1 MPSTYE
7 FEWIVEQNP
16 NIDWGELCF
25 SLIADN
31 DYYASDEFLEQLCL
45 RMQQSKN
52 YAMCSWA
59 NKMLTYRWSA
69 EFCNETGNYKTVKNE
84 FTNKMKRR
92 TLMTFIENH
101 LLEMERSKL
110 GEINENQPA

>member
-16 NIDWGELCF
+16 NIDWRALCI
-25 SLIADN
+25 SLIEDK
-31 DYYASDEFLEQLCL
+31 DYYASDTFLEDLCM
-45 RMQQSKN
+45 RMRMSKN
-52 YAMCSWA
+52 YEKSKWG
-59 NKMLTYRWSA
+59 NKMLIWRWNS
-69 EFCNETGNYKTVKNE
+69 EFCSKTGNWKTVKRN
-84 FTNKMKRR
+84 FTFEQKLR
-92 TLMTFIENH
+92 TLMTFIESH